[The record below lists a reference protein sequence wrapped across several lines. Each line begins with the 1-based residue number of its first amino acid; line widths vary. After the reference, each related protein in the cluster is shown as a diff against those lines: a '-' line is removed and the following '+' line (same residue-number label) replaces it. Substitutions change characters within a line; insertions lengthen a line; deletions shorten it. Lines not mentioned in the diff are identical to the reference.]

1 VTRLGIEVRTTRML
15 MLVILA
21 AIVIE
26 VAVLIVS
33 PLFFSLNLLIVCVG
47 VLTRRVR
54 RRTQKSVPE
63 TVDADP

>member
-1 VTRLGIEVRTTRML
+1 ML